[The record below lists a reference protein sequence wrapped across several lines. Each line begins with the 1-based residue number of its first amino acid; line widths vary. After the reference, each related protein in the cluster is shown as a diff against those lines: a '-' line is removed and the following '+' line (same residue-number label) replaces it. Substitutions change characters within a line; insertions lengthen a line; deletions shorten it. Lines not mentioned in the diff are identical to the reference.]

1 MSKRLSSVPARAC
14 ASICLAIVLAASSS
28 SMAGGPVSLQAL
40 TVQAQTQDRAEI
52 DRDVQELRA
61 YQLTMPKV
69 KQMAAATLAYA
80 QAQSRDPLVQARRQR
95 EKELTALEEK
105 SEARLTAAEKKRR
118 EELRAKFDAEAAE
131 AARRGDDQ
139 EPKTLSD
146 MARRIEREP
155 DLANAI
161 RTAGLTT
168 REYSMLTLSFFNA
181 MFAHGMKKAGTIKE
195 LPADILPENIAFIQ
209 SNEAELNQIL
219 AQLQAYE
226 AR

>member
-1 MSKRLSSVPARAC
+1 MSKRPSSVLARAC
-14 ASICLAIVLAASSS
+14 ASICLAIVFAAASSS
-28 SMAGGPVSLQAL
+28 MPGGLVSL
-40 TVQAQTQDRAEI
+40 QAQTQDRAEI

-61 YQLTMPKV
+61 YRLTMPKV

-80 QAQSRDPLVQARRQR
+80 QAQSRDPRVQARRQR
-95 EKELTALEEK
+95 DKELTALEEK
-105 SEARLTAAEKKRR
+105 SEARLTVAEQKRR
-118 EELRAKFDAEAAE
+118 EELRATLAAEDAE

-139 EPKTLSD
+139 EPKTLGD

-161 RTAGLTT
+161 RSAGLTT

-181 MFAHGMKKAGTIKE
+181 MFAHNMKKAGTIKE

-209 SNEAELNQIL
+209 SNEAELNQLL

-226 AR
+226 DR

>member
-1 MSKRLSSVPARAC
+1 MSKRPSSVLARAC
-14 ASICLAIVLAASSS
+14 ASICLAIVFAAASSS
-28 SMAGGPVSLQAL
+28 TPGGFVS
-40 TVQAQTQDRAEI
+40 VQAQTQDRAEI

-69 KQMAAATLAYA
+69 RQMAAATLAYA
-80 QAQSRDPLVQARRQR
+80 QAQSRDPRVQTRRQR
-95 EKELTALEEK
+95 DKELTALEEK
-105 SEARLTAAEKKRR
+105 SEARLTEAEKKRR
-118 EELRAKFDAEAAE
+118 EELRAKLEAEDAE

-139 EPKTLSD
+139 EPKTLGD

-161 RTAGLTT
+161 RSAGLTT

-181 MFAHGMKKAGTIKE
+181 MFAHNMKKAGTIKE
-195 LPADILPENIAFIQ
+195 LPADILPANIAFIQ
-209 SNEAELNQIL
+209 SNEAELNQLL

-226 AR
+226 DR

>member
-1 MSKRLSSVPARAC
+1 MSKRPSVLARAC
-14 ASICLAIVLAASSS
+14 ASICLAIAIAASSPICS
-28 SMAGGPVSLQAL
+28 SLAQAP
-40 TVQAQTQDRAEI
+40 AADRAEI

-61 YQLTMPKV
+61 YRLTLPKV

-80 QAQSRDPLVQARRQR
+80 QAQSRNPRVPARRQ
-95 EKELTALEEK
+95 EP
-105 SEARLTAAEKKRR
+105 
-118 EELRAKFDAEAAE
+118 
-131 AARRGDDQ
+131 GDDV
-139 EPKTLSD
+139 EPKTLND

-161 RTAGLTT
+161 RTAGLST

-195 LPADILPENIAFIQ
+195 LPADILPENIVFIE

-219 AQLQAYE
+219 AQLQASD
-226 AR
+226 R

>member
-1 MSKRLSSVPARAC
+1 MSKRPSSVPARAC

-28 SMAGGPVSLQAL
+28 SIPGGPVSVHAR
-40 TVQAQTQDRAEI
+40 THTQDRAEI

-61 YQLTMPKV
+61 YRLTMPKV

-80 QAQSRDPLVQARRQR
+80 QAQSRDPRVQARRNR
-95 EKELTALEEK
+95 EKELTALEAK
-105 SEARLTAAEKKRR
+105 SAARLTAAEQKRL
-118 EELRAKFDAEAAE
+118 EELRAKLEAENAE
-131 AARRGDDQ
+131 AARNGEDQ

-161 RTAGLTT
+161 RSAGLTT
-168 REYSMLTLSFFNA
+168 REYSMLTLAFFNA

-195 LPADILPENIAFIQ
+195 MPADILPENIAFIQ
-209 SNEAELNQIL
+209 ANEAELNQVL

-226 AR
+226 DR